1 MDGEE
6 YVDLYELTDTNL
18 EQHVQKVLYECY
30 PGLTIYQ
37 FNYDYIM
44 GMKLLNG
51 KVVLTQLFNSLLG
64 LNIDVNLSLEQIQAQ
79 QMISDMVQKIIN
91 TPEEIS
97 TCYFSFD
104 NKEQDKMLLESELKY
119 KHQFKFNDNPVQISE
134 IDTSEILENI
144 RTLDNAGTQI
154 KQKEQIQNIF
164 NTVTSTISN
173 STEDSLK
180 LNVESNFINNLCTEL
195 VYQLV
200 INSLMT
206 PKVMMLLQINNILI
220 GKASPNSIDIDI
232 NFESVLKNMFN
243 LIYGIIKELVNA
255 FIEQLFEFV
264 LSKLKVILALF
275 SAGIISEYVKMYTDL
290 LILLISECGFKIG
303 FSSLSGID
311 NVAYADIDNTIGKPD
326 TKEC

>member
-1 MDGEE
+1 
-6 YVDLYELTDTNL
+6 
-18 EQHVQKVLYECY
+18 
-30 PGLTIYQ
+30 
-37 FNYDYIM
+37 
-44 GMKLLNG
+44 
-51 KVVLTQLFNSLLG
+51 
-64 LNIDVNLSLEQIQAQ
+64 
-79 QMISDMVQKIIN
+79 
-91 TPEEIS
+91 
-97 TCYFSFD
+97 
-104 NKEQDKMLLESELKY
+104 MLLESELKY

-144 RTLDNAGTQI
+144 RTLDDAGTLI

-173 STEDSLK
+173 NTEDSLK

-220 GKASPNSIDIDI
+220 GKTNPNSIDIDI

-243 LIYGIIKELVNA
+243 LIYGIAKELANT

-264 LSKLKVILALF
+264 LSKLKVILSLF
-275 SAGIISEYVKMYTDL
+275 SSGIVSEYVKMYTDL
-290 LILLISECGFKIG
+290 LTLLISECGFKIG
-303 FSSLSGID
+303 FSNLSGLD